1 MPRESI
7 MDDCSTAPNDGILA
21 RLASRRTGRSIVPGV
36 SGRMQSWLREEAA
49 LYSISQGH
57 P

>member
-1 MPRESI
+1 

-21 RLASRRTGRSIVPGV
+21 RLASRRTSRSIVPGV